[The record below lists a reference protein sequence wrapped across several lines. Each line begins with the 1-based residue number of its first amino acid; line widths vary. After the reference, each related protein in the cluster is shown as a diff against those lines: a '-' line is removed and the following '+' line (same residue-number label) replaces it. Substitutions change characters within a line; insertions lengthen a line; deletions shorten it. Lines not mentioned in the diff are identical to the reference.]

1 MDVTTALKL
10 KGYHLDPFGEILSDI
25 QTHAGPLD
33 GLKGKH
39 LLELGPGRRVDL
51 MRFWRDHIHVAGIQ
65 GAGKAVVFPW
75 TRHKDFIATHVIQT
89 RLLDY
94 FKQVGSSSFDLIYS
108 RLVFEQHSIDPWV
121 LLGSSDYWRQFRK
134 TNFQDFGENYPASIP
149 NLQAIFRQAYK
160 TLKSGGVIVSFIG
173 KRHYSVLDTS
183 FLNSLKPAAIHERK
197 IGTLS
202 SIVTVVKH

>member
-25 QTHAGPLD
+25 QTHGGPLE

-39 LLELGPGRRVDL
+39 VLELGPGRRVDL
-51 MRFWRDHIHVAGIQ
+51 MRFWRDHIQVARIQ

-75 TRHKDFIATHVIQT
+75 TRHKDFIAAHVTQI

-94 FKQVGSSSFDLIYS
+94 FKRVRSSSFDLIYS

-160 TLKSGGVIVSFIG
+160 SLKPGGLIVSFIG
-173 KRHYSVLDTS
+173 KRHYSALDS
-183 FLNSLKPAAIHERK
+183 GFLKKLKPAAVYERE
-197 IGTLS
+197 IGDLS
-202 SIVTVVKH
+202 SMVSVVKH